1 LTQALV
7 TGAGGFVG
15 KRLVE
20 KLIEEGIKVKAI
32 SKSNQKS
39 FHKAVSVIIADLLE
53 PSDYLNEAVKG
64 CELIFHCA
72 GEVNHQPLMRK
83 LHVQGTQNL
92 LDAASRHGTVKHWIQ
107 LSSVGVYGRPAN
119 KTSYVEEIT
128 ELTAINPCGEYEI
141 TKAESDQIVFEGAIK
156 HGFTYSVLRPSNI
169 VGINM
174 PNQSFRSLI
183 NSILKKRFFYIGS
196 RDSISNYVHVDDVID
211 ALMLCAKSPHAKN
224 HIFNLSNDC
233 KLCEIVSCLSNAH
246 GISSSRVIL
255 PEALV
260 RFLVKL
266 NPLFIKSP
274 LTQSRIDSLVSN
286 IKYPNTKIE
295 QLLQFTPIRA
305 IPDFSVK
312 LSKSSYET

>member
-1 LTQALV
+1 MQVLV
-7 TGAGGFVG
+7 TGARGFIG
-15 KRLVE
+15 KLLTERLVRD
-20 KLIEEGIKVKAI
+20 GFKVKVI
-32 SKSNQKS
+32 SRRGKEHLND
-39 FHKAVSVIIADLLE
+39 SVTPIIADLIE
-53 PSDYLNEAVKG
+53 PSELINEAVKG

-72 GEVNHQPLMRK
+72 GEVNHQTLMRK
-83 LHVQGTQNL
+83 LHVQGTQTL
-92 LDAASRHGTVKHWIQ
+92 LDAASQCGNLKHWVQ
-107 LSSVGVYGRPAN
+107 LSSAGVYGRPAN
-119 KTSYVEEIT
+119 KASYSREIN

-169 VGINM
+169 VGTNM

-183 NSILKKRFFYIGS
+183 NAILKKRFFYIGS

-224 HIFNLSNDC
+224 HTFNLSNDC
-233 KLCEIVSCLSNAH
+233 KLSEIVSCLSNAY
-246 GISSSRVIL
+246 GINSSRACL

-260 RFLVKL
+260 RFAVKL
-266 NPLFIKSP
+266 TPWFIKSP

-286 IKYPNTKIE
+286 TRYPNTKIE
-295 QLLQFTPIRA
+295 QHLQFSPIRA

-312 LSKSSYET
+312 LSKGSYET